1 MNIFNHVCGCSVP
14 RLELPVRT
22 LPFARFRSP
31 AIDVSYTLP
40 MARRDPLA
48 TRIAALEAQAKTDIP
63 PPLSDLVTALEHK
76 SSLVVAAA
84 GKVVKSHR
92 LETLIPRVISA
103 LDQFYTAED
112 PQCRAKLSLLQAL
125 CDMDQTT
132 VDICQRAVRHVQMEA
147 VWGGRQ
153 DSAGP
158 LRILGLGGLVALG
171 SQEIYALIA
180 DLLADPLAEVRGAA
194 ARVAGQVGG
203 ERPALLLRLRL
214 HLGDAAEPANL
225 GDYAAG
231 YLACAGDGGVP
242 LVAGFLERADR
253 LTTGPLVLALGESR
267 LATALPV
274 LTELLE
280 RRWGLVPDGDLL
292 TAIAL
297 HRSEGAA
304 RCLLEILDGEDRTR
318 ARRAALE
325 LRLYRERSEV
335 VEEVRRILQRWPEL
349 REILADFFEQ
359 NPASAT

>member
-1 MNIFNHVCGCSVP
+1 
-14 RLELPVRT
+14 
-22 LPFARFRSP
+22 
-31 AIDVSYTLP
+31 
-40 MARRDPLA
+40 MARHDPLA
-48 TRIAALEAQAKTDIP
+48 ARIAILEAQAKADQP
-63 PPLSDLVTALEHK
+63 PSIAEILAALDHRN
-76 SSLVVAAA
+76 SLVVAAA
-84 GKVVKSHR
+84 GRVAKAHR
-92 LETLIPRVISA
+92 LELTIPRVNAA
-103 LDQFYTAED
+103 LDRFYTAED
-112 PQCRAKLSLLQAL
+112 PQCRAKQSLLQAL
-125 CDMDQTT
+125 VDMDHAS
-132 VDICQRAVRHVQMEA
+132 VDLCQRAVRHVQMEA

-158 LRILGLGGLVALG
+158 LRILGLSGLVNLG
-171 SQEIYALIA
+171 SQEVYALIA
-180 DLLADPLAEVRGAA
+180 DLLADPLAEVRAAA

-242 LVAGFLERADR
+242 LVAGFLDRADR
-253 LTTGPLVLALGESR
+253 LTAGPLVLALGESR

-274 LTELLE
+274 LTALLE
-280 RRWGLVPDGDLL
+280 RRRSAVTDGDVL

-335 VEEVRRILQRWPEL
+335 VEEVRRLVQRWPEL
-349 REILADFFEQ
+349 REILGDFLEPD
-359 NPASAT
+359 PASATKE